1 MANKP
6 ARQGK
11 PVRQHKTPRERAKAM
26 LRATRTEVSA
36 MAEEDVRALVHEL
49 QVHQAELET
58 QNEELRRVQAE
69 LAESRDRYSILY
81 DFAPTGY
88 IVNADGTILE
98 ANFTAAAMLGIE
110 RRALRQRNFGHF
122 VNREAQHTW
131 YLHRRVA
138 MSAENQQSCELAI
151 RKADGTPLVMR
162 LESIAL
168 GSEPDRRCHIAL
180 IDITEHKRAD
190 EALRESEE
198 HSRQQH
204 AELELIYQNA
214 PVGLCVLDRALRYVR
229 INDCLAVINGTPAAL
244 HIGRSIRELLPR
256 LADTLEPICRRVV
269 EGGESII
276 GIELHG
282 STPHGP
288 DIERD
293 WLASYFPVRSG
304 DGAIIGVGCVVE
316 DITRRKQREGEI
328 QRQAAEL
335 RASNE
340 ELQRFNRAA
349 VGRELRMI
357 ELKKEINALCAA
369 AGQPPRYSLEFAN
382 EAES

>member
-11 PVRQHKTPRERAKAM
+11 PVRRDKTPRERAKAM
-26 LRATRTEVSA
+26 LRATRTDVSA
-36 MAEEDVRALVHEL
+36 MGEEDVLALVHEL

-81 DFAPTGY
+81 DFAPAGY
-88 IVNADGTILE
+88 ITVNADGRILE

-110 RRALRQRNFGHF
+110 RRALRQRNFGYF
-122 VNREAQHTW
+122 VDREAQHTW
-131 YLHRRVA
+131 HLHRRAA
-138 MSAENQQSCELAI
+138 MAAENQQSCELAI

-198 HSRQQH
+198 HARQQH

-229 INDCLAVINGTPAAL
+229 INDRLAIINGTPAPM
-244 HIGRSIRELLPR
+244 HIGRSVREVLPG
-256 LADTLEPICRRVV
+256 LADTLEPICRSVMER
-269 EGGESII
+269 GESII

-282 STPHGP
+282 GTPREP
-288 DIERD
+288 DMERD

-304 DGAIIGVGCVVE
+304 DGSIVGVGCVVE
-316 DITRRKQREGEI
+316 DITGANNAKAKFNGRQRNRE
-328 QRQAAEL
+328 QATKNCRGSTAPP
-335 RASNE
+335 S
-340 ELQRFNRAA
+340 A
-349 VGRELRMI
+349 VSY
-357 ELKKEINALCAA
+357 A
-369 AGQPPRYSLEFAN
+369 
-382 EAES
+382 